1 MEIIGRLRKKK
12 VAEHYNRIS
21 KYYDGFGFGFLKRL
35 FEFRLYVEILK
46 YLGPGDAVLDV
57 ACGTGNMSFELTTKF
72 KRVYGIDI
80 SKGMLKQAKLKIRR
94 GKVEKRKIEFIYG
107 DGEYLPFK
115 DKSFDAVTCMLAISH
130 FSDAER
136 AISEMKRVLKDGGI
150 LVFNLLEMKDSILKK
165 IFWKRLQSLRRRLST
180 NLDSEKLLRI
190 LSDAKKYKRNDI
202 IGPFFRFAFNNF
214 VFVYQKQRGE
224 KHGVFV

>member
-35 FEFRLYVEILK
+35 FEFRLYVEILT

-57 ACGTGNMSFELTTKF
+57 ACGTGNMSFELTTEF
-72 KRVYGIDI
+72 NRVYGIDI

-94 GKVEKRKIEFIYG
+94 GKVEKRNIEFIDG
-107 DGEYLPFK
+107 DGEYLP
-115 DKSFDAVTCMLAISH
+115 
-130 FSDAER
+130 
-136 AISEMKRVLKDGGI
+136 
-150 LVFNLLEMKDSILKK
+150 
-165 IFWKRLQSLRRRLST
+165 
-180 NLDSEKLLRI
+180 
-190 LSDAKKYKRNDI
+190 
-202 IGPFFRFAFNNF
+202 F

>member
-21 KYYDGFGFGFLKRL
+21 KYYDGFGFLKRL

-46 YLGPGDAVLDV
+46 YLGSGDAVLDV

-72 KRVYGIDI
+72 NQVYGIDI

-115 DKSFDAVTCMLAISH
+115 DKSFDAVTCILAISH

-136 AISEMKRVLKDGGI
+136 AISEMKRVLKDGGV

-165 IFWKRLQSLRRRLST
+165 IFGKRLQSLRRRLST